1 MNFTFILLHVVQF
14 PAMPLPRSTH
24 RFNSEGHE
32 LVYKAEREASFD
44 FILTSTRLFTV
55 LQLGCCVTVTTR

>member
-14 PAMPLPRSTH
+14 PAMPLPRSTR
-24 RFNSEGHE
+24 RFNSEEHE

-44 FILTSTRLFTV
+44 LSSSLPLAS
-55 LQLGCCVTVTTR
+55 LQSFSWDVV